1 MPYNPIFMDGR
12 TMDQVKETV
21 FNETH
26 ATFGWLSNMSAHP
39 VRCEGKAYKTAEHL
53 FQCLRFEGKPDV
65 VFDNPDESKSF
76 ITPAQVQREIL
87 EQPSPLMAKG
97 VAKKYRKY
105 FITTKEEDIQIMRK
119 VVRLKLIQNPMFV
132 RNLIYTEGD
141 IIEDSS
147 NRRKGS
153 GLFWG
158 AAKMPDGEWV
168 GDNNLGKIWMELRAE
183 LKAVL
188 II

>member
-1 MPYNPIFMDGR
+1 
-12 TMDQVKETV
+12 
-21 FNETH
+21 
-26 ATFGWLSNMSAHP
+26 
-39 VRCEGKAYKTAEHL
+39 
-53 FQCLRFEGKPDV
+53 
-65 VFDNPDESKSF
+65 
-76 ITPAQVQREIL
+76 
-87 EQPSPLMAKG
+87 MAKD

-132 RNLIYTEGD
+132 RNLIHTEGD